1 MSLLRF
7 SLLYF
12 PSVYPGTEILP
23 ESVLNWWRSREKFI
37 SLYWKFTVLLMGII
51 LLCLAC
57 RNPWKYQF
65 NFFLFLVRLLEMKI
79 LWNLYFFSFDKKF
92 LLTVYMFFTFFP
104 QAHSTLL
111 FSFSLYCYLY
121 FLSQPLLIPFIPMTL
136 NQKKIL
142 TSPKK
147 VYIFT

>member
-1 MSLLRF
+1 MNLKTDLILRKLSLLRL

-23 ESVLNWWRSREKFI
+23 ESVLNWWSSREKFI

-65 NFFLFLVRLLEMKI
+65 NFFLFLVRLLKMKI
-79 LWNLYFFSFDKKF
+79 LWNLCFFSFGKKF
-92 LLTVYMFFTFFP
+92 LLTEFICFLLFFFP
-104 QAHSTLL
+104 KPKAL
-111 FSFSLYCYLY
+111 FFSVFSVLIVTCI
-121 FLSQPLLIPFIPMTL
+121 FCLSH
-136 NQKKIL
+136 
-142 TSPKK
+142 
-147 VYIFT
+147 Y